1 MSEIPPTHEPVT
13 RSAVFEHAFPGNKWD
28 DLKPFDVRNADFFIR
43 ELLPSPSNDRSANF
57 GEAVKNK
64 QGFAARLDLPHPDKA
79 SLSWALLEA
88 TPTNENINT
97 VRGWISDL
105 LNNDERLGGVC
116 VKPMSW
122 LKSDGLVSTATAM
135 VQGADLYEIGAA
147 MIVGVLDKTGGAK
160 AIITFHTG
168 ERPRK
173 GVKEK
178 QSILAVKPTPVP
190 IASGI

>member
-1 MSEIPPTHEPVT
+1 MC
-13 RSAVFEHAFPGNKWD
+13 R
-28 DLKPFDVRNADFFIR
+28 
-43 ELLPSPSNDRSANF
+43 
-57 GEAVKNK
+57 
-64 QGFAARLDLPHPDKA
+64 
-79 SLSWALLEA
+79 
-88 TPTNENINT
+88 
-97 VRGWISDL
+97 ISDIINMSRIQSFIFHTSFFL

-160 AIITFHTG
+160 AIITFRKG